1 MISKVYSKIKRV
13 SVDEINKLK
22 IDDYVTHIDHGIGIY
37 KGLTKIEN
45 NGKKQEAIKLSY
57 VEGDVIY
64 LSIHLF
70 HKISKYN
77 SYYPGSPIIISNIS
91 SNKDKLFFCELR

>member
-1 MISKVYSKIKRV
+1 MVKQNGLNLDHQIFNRFHKYKISKVYSKIKKV
-13 SVDEINKLK
+13 NVDEINKLK

-57 VEGDVIY
+57 GEQA
-64 LSIHLF
+64 LIH
-70 HKISKYN
+70 
-77 SYYPGSPIIISNIS
+77 
-91 SNKDKLFFCELR
+91 